1 MLQSILPE
9 ISDLVL
15 CRISS
20 GMVMRCGALVDSIS
34 GMFLVCCMVV
44 RLSLLTRYRI
54 PMVAPFCG
62 CAFGGLLYDM
72 FIYTG
77 PCPLNTEWLGFKD
90 IIHPRRAIEERIRVQ
105 RKEGIV

>member
-1 MLQSILPE
+1 
-9 ISDLVL
+9 
-15 CRISS
+15 
-20 GMVMRCGALVDSIS
+20 
-34 GMFLVCCMVV
+34 
-44 RLSLLTRYRI
+44 
-54 PMVAPFCG
+54 MVAPFCG

-90 IIHPRRAIEERIRVQ
+90 IIHPRRAVEERIRVQ